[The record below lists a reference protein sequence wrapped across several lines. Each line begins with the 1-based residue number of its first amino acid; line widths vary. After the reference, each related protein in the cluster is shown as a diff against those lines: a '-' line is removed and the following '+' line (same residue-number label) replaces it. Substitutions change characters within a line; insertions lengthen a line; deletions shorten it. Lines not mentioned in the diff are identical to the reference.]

1 MVRDRVRLATPE
13 SSESDSGSS
22 QAGVGGGDGAGVAR
36 ANFTISA
43 KLFLM
48 AASVGPWTLFLPV

>member
-1 MVRDRVRLATPE
+1 LVRDRVRLATPE

-36 ANFTISA
+36 ANFTILA

-48 AASVGPWTLFLPV
+48 AAIVGPWTMPSPK